1 VTSWQSQINFDWEV
15 EGGSLDVLNW
25 YRRQSTTSAPWRQ
38 LPTGCF
44 SDQWPPEA
52 CSLRARLPRLAY
64 VFFFLALLVVCTGCR
79 RSKESKVLRIGVAP
93 VPHGEILE
101 QVIAPLEKRG
111 VHVRTVSFDDYIE
124 PNLALA
130 SGELDANFY
139 QHVPFM
145 QEFNRDHG
153 TQFVAVTKVFI
164 APLAIYA
171 GRTRSLAS
179 LPDNATIAI
188 PNDPVNAG
196 RALILLQAA
205 GLLKVRTYAIDPPT
219 LREITDNLKH
229 IKIRELESAQVPR
242 VLPDVDL
249 AVINTNYA
257 LPAGLNPA
265 KDSLFRETSES
276 PYVNVLAVNAGREND
291 PAIRAVAEELNT
303 AAIRRFIQ
311 QKYQGA
317 LVPAF

>member
-1 VTSWQSQINFDWEV
+1 MV
-15 EGGSLDVLNW
+15 SLCL
-25 YRRQSTTSAPWRQ
+25 
-38 LPTGCF
+38 
-44 SDQWPPEA
+44 
-52 CSLRARLPRLAY
+52 
-64 VFFFLALLVVCTGCR
+64 LLVAFCGGCR
-79 RSKESKVLRIGVAP
+79 RAKDANVLRIGVSP

-101 QVIAPLEKRG
+101 QAVAPLEKHG
-111 VHVRTVSFDDYIE
+111 IHIKIVSFDDYIQ

-145 QEFNRDHG
+145 QQFNRDHN
-153 TQFVAVTKVFI
+153 THFVAVTKVFI

-171 GRTRSLAS
+171 GRTKSLAT
-179 LPDNATIAI
+179 LPANATIAI

-196 RALILLQAA
+196 RSLLLLQSA
-205 GLLKVRTYAIDPPT
+205 GLLKVKTAGIDPPT
-219 LREITDNLKH
+219 VQDITDNPKY
-229 IKIRELESAQVPR
+229 IQIRELESAQVPR
-242 VLPDVDL
+242 VLADVNL

-265 KDSLFRETSES
+265 KDSLFRETPES
-276 PYVNVLAVNAGREND
+276 PYVNVLAVNDGHQND

-303 AAIRRFIQ
+303 PAMRQFILD
-311 QKYQGA
+311 KYQGA

>member
-1 VTSWQSQINFDWEV
+1 MQNLCR
-15 EGGSLDVLNW
+15 GS
-25 YRRQSTTSAPWRQ
+25 
-38 LPTGCF
+38 
-44 SDQWPPEA
+44 
-52 CSLRARLPRLAY
+52 
-64 VFFFLALLVVCTGCR
+64 
-79 RSKESKVLRIGVAP
+79 
-93 VPHGEILE
+93 
-101 QVIAPLEKRG
+101 
-111 VHVRTVSFDDYIE
+111 
-124 PNLALA
+124 LALA

-153 TQFVAVTKVFI
+153 THFVAVTKVFI

-171 GRTRSLAS
+171 GRTKSVAS

-188 PNDPVNAG
+188 HNDPVNAG
-196 RALILLQAA
+196 RALLLLQAA

-219 LREITDNLKH
+219 LQDITDNLKH

-257 LPAGLNPA
+257 LPSG
-265 KDSLFRETSES
+265 
-276 PYVNVLAVNAGREND
+276 NVLAVNTGREND

-303 AAIRRFIQ
+303 AAMRQFIQ
-311 QKYQGA
+311 QKYHGA
-317 LVPAF
+317 LVRS